1 MVRIQMHARGIV
13 LKGVDWSKKAWHPP
27 PPKKKSKLQ
36 FLETMKILISI
47 GGGGA
52 WYIHV
57 PITSI
62 IICKLP
68 SFAFVFFLHA
78 PGIGGLGVS
87 CSSWGDQLIF
97 SPFFYTCMW
106 FKKIYVVPKD
116 TLSNHATSLKFD
128 TFHKDIQLIS
138 MLI

>member
-27 PPKKKSKLQ
+27 PPKKSKLQ

-78 PGIGGLGVS
+78 PGIGGLGGVM
-87 CSSWGDQLIF
+87 LIMGGSTHF
-97 SPFFYTCMW
+97 FPLFYTCMW

-116 TLSNHATSLKFD
+116 TLSNHATTLKFD

>member
-27 PPKKKSKLQ
+27 PKKKSKLQ
-36 FLETMKILISI
+36 LLETMKILISI

-68 SFAFVFFLHA
+68 SFAFVFFTCSRNWWVGGCHA
-78 PGIGGLGVS
+78 HHGGINSFFPL
-87 CSSWGDQLIF
+87 
-97 SPFFYTCMW
+97 FYTCMW